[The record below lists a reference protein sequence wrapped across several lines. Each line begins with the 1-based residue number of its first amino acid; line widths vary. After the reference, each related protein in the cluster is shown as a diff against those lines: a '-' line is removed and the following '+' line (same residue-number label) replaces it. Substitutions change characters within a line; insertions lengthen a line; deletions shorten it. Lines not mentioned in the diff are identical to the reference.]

1 MAIFSV
7 KHINIVG
14 LSAVV
19 PKSIESNV
27 DLNHLSESEKKD
39 LIITTGIESRR
50 IADSKTTAADLCIRS
65 AQYLLNELGWPPN
78 EIDILIFV
86 SQTPDYTIPGSS
98 MFIQQSLGL
107 PNTCISI
114 DINQGCAGYVYG
126 LSVISSMMS
135 SGGLKKGLLL
145 VGDTI
150 TKTIAKNDL
159 SLIPI
164 FSDAG
169 SCTALEFSDSTVSKM
184 LFNLQ
189 TDGSGFDKII
199 VKEGGARTP
208 CVGNNCYLQMNG
220 QDIFNFGLR
229 EVAPNISALLNEFGI
244 NKGEIDYFVMHQAN
258 LLLNETI
265 RKKLGVEPNQTLYS
279 LKEYGNTSC
288 VSIPVTIAAN
298 SVKINKRPQM
308 KMLLAGFGVGLSW
321 GSAIID
327 LNKIKCLEI
336 DEY

>member
-1 MAIFSV
+1 MAIFSIEN
-7 KHINIVG
+7 INLVG
-14 LSAVV
+14 LSVV
-19 PKSIESNV
+19 IPVTTESNF
-27 DLNHLSESEKKD
+27 DLINLSDVEKKN
-39 LIITTGIESRR
+39 LIATTGIEKRR
-50 IADSKTTAADLCIRS
+50 VADSKTTAADLCIRA
-65 AQYLLNELGWPPN
+65 AQRLLNELSWSPK

-86 SQTPDYTIPGSS
+86 TQTPDYTIPGSS

-135 SGGLKKGLLL
+135 SGKLKKGILL

-159 SLIPI
+159 SLVPI

-169 SCTALEFSDSTVSKM
+169 SCTALKFSDSSDSKM

-189 TDGSGFDKII
+189 TDGAGFDKII
-199 VKEGGARTP
+199 VKEGGARFP
-208 CVGNNCYLQMNG
+208 SIDKNGCLYMNG
-220 QDIFNFGLR
+220 QDIFNFGLK
-229 EVAPNISALLNEFGI
+229 EVASNVSALLNEFGL
-244 NKGEIDYFVMHQAN
+244 NAPEIDYFTMHQAN

-265 RKKLGVEPNQTLYS
+265 RKKLSMEADKTLYS
-279 LKEYGNTSC
+279 IKEYGNTSC
-288 VSIPVTIAAN
+288 ASIPVTIAAN
-298 SVKINKRPQM
+298 AEKIHEKNKL
-308 KMLLAGFGVGLSW
+308 KILLVGFGVGLSW
-321 GSAIID
+321 GSAIVD
-327 LNKIKCLEI
+327 LNKIKCLDI